1 MEEEIIRT
9 YDIDKKPRM
18 LKAEEIECRVGTI
31 NGKGCSLLLYKDAR
45 VDMKIL
51 DETYGVGNWQRTHE
65 VINDNLFCTIE
76 IWNDKIN
83 QWVKKQDVGT
93 ESYTEKEKG
102 EASDSFKR
110 AGFNVGIGRELYTS
124 PFIWIQPKADMK
136 PYNTKDV
143 EGQEAN
149 EFLAK
154 IREKNGKYLFVTN
167 NSSKGVDAYVAKLAK
182 LGILATADDFLT
194 STDATILYLN
204 TNFHG
209 KKFYSMGTK
218 SFTEQLK
225 NAGVNVTTELEDDIF
240 GLVISNDTE
249 LTFKKLDDACI
260 LLGRGV
266 EYIATNPD
274 WVCPTWYG
282 YVPDCGCFAE
292 MLERATGRK
301 PIFIGKPKPEMLLLA
316 MEKYGY
322 SKEESVMIGDR
333 VYTDIASGY
342 NAGID
347 TIFVLSGEGTV
358 KDAEASDTKPTYII
372 ENIREVYNR
381 IK

>member
-1 MEEEIIRT
+1 M
-9 YDIDKKPRM
+9 KKLFEKRFFLLDM
-18 LKAEEIECRVGTI
+18 DGTI
-31 NGKGCSLLLYKDAR
+31 Y
-45 VDMKIL
+45 L
-51 DETYGVGNWQRTHE
+51 DN
-65 VINDNLFCTIE
+65 NLFDGTL
-76 IWNDKIN
+76 DFLDL
-83 QWVKKQDVGT
+83 VKK
-93 ESYTEKEKG
+93 KG
-102 EASDSFKR
+102 
-110 AGFNVGIGRELYTS
+110 
-124 PFIWIQPKADMK
+124 
-136 PYNTKDV
+136 
-143 EGQEAN
+143 
-149 EFLAK
+149 
-154 IREKNGKYLFVTN
+154 GKYLFVTN
-167 NSSKGVDAYVAKLAK
+167 NSSKGVDAYVKKLEK
-182 LGILATADDFLT
+182 LGISASADDFLT

-204 TNFHG
+204 TNFPG
-209 KKFYSMGTK
+209 RKFYSMGTK

-225 NAGVNVTTELEDDIF
+225 TAGVNITTELEDDIF

-282 YVPDCGCFAE
+282 YVPDCGSFAE
-292 MLERATGRK
+292 ILEHATGRK
-301 PIFIGKPKPEMLLLA
+301 PMFIGKPKPEMLLLA

-322 SKEESVMIGDR
+322 SKEDSVMIGDR

-347 TIFVLSGEGTV
+347 TVFVLSGEGTV